1 MTATYAPPAPMPAGR
16 PRGLRALIA
25 MSAMIGALFLVG
37 NSVFAALDATASNPS
52 AHGISSGTLKLDL
65 TNNGVGFGTAIA
77 DMAPGDQAR
86 RYVTLTNSG
95 SLAGKDLKLAA
106 AAAAGSKLT
115 TDGTNGLQVTIDRC
129 TVAWTPATNTC
140 GGTTSSALAQTSFQT
155 LIAAGSPGTALS
167 GLSSI
172 TVGQVIYLRFTFLLP
187 DQAETTVNGVLPSG
201 TIQGLTANM
210 TWTFDEVQR
219 TATDTSA

>member
-1 MTATYAPPAPMPAGR
+1 M
-16 PRGLRALIA
+16 
-25 MSAMIGALFLVG
+25 
-37 NSVFAALDATASNPS
+37 
-52 AHGISSGTLKLDL
+52 
-65 TNNGVGFGTAIA
+65 
-77 DMAPGDQAR
+77 
-86 RYVTLTNSG
+86 
-95 SLAGKDLKLAA
+95 
-106 AAAAGSKLT
+106 
-115 TDGTNGLQVTIDRC
+115 
-129 TVAWTPATNTC
+129 
-140 GGTTSSALAQTSFQT
+140 AQTSFQT